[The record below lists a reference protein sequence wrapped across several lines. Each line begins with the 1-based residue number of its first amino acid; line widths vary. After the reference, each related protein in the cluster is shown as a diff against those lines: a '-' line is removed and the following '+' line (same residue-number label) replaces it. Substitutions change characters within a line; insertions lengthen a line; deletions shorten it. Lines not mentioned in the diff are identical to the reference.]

1 MADEQTRGRS
11 GQTGLGEIRDEGLV
25 KRKSSARVF
34 VETVLRRWQ
43 MLLAIAAMAVT
54 TYLLIWVDLGFSTD
68 VLVFAGITVLMILYF
83 VVTLIGDLRLE

>member
-1 MADEQTRGRS
+1 MADEPTRGRS

-25 KRKSSARVF
+25 ERKSSARVF

-43 MLLAIAAMAVT
+43 MLLAIATMAVT
-54 TYLLIWVDLGFSTD
+54 SYALVWVDYGFSTD
-68 VLVFAGITVLMILYF
+68 VLVFAGITVLLVLYF